1 MANQSAT
8 APQYMATFSCIGAAC
23 EDSCCSG
30 WNVTVD
36 KASYKRL
43 KNSSDI
49 QISKAVKTFF
59 KTSTINSNHNF
70 ASIELDTKGHCP
82 MLDSESMCSIQRKLD
97 HTYLPRTCADFPRYY
112 FKFAHETS
120 VYGTLAC
127 PELARKCL
135 LDPNAF
141 GRVTIEIPFTPNQI
155 PPYRG
160 GFNFDA
166 KLHPQPVQ
174 RNIELIRKVV
184 VLIIKRRDYFL
195 WQRLMAVG
203 LLARQLEA
211 LHSIQDKPSSPES
224 IQNDAA
230 VAAELQRIWNLVD
243 SGKLKELLS
252 DISGRNSDLLV
263 QQALLKELTA
273 ERLKFNGAQFGG
285 VKFVKFLKCI
295 SNAFQGIE
303 YSETDPNGTAARFKN
318 AEEKW
323 FSPFVEKNPHIAE
336 NFILNLVFTEMFPAT
351 GVKGIER
358 QWQEIMLRYAMV
370 RFYLVGLAGKNKDSF
385 GNDQFVEV
393 IYSFSREVLHS
404 NTFLDHVFSQLE
416 KVELM
421 NLATMSI
428 LVKD

>member
-43 KNSSDI
+43 KNSSNI
-49 QISKAVKTFF
+49 EISKAVKTFF
-59 KTSTINSNHNF
+59 KTTTETTNQNF
-70 ASIELDTKGHCP
+70 ASIELNSQGQCP
-82 MLDSESMCSIQRKLD
+82 MLDAESMCSIQRKLD

-112 FKFAHETS
+112 FKIANETS
-120 VYGTLAC
+120 VLGTLAC

-135 LDPNAF
+135 LDTHAF
-141 GRVTIEIPFTPNQI
+141 DRVTIEIPFTPNQK

-160 GFNFDA
+160 GFNFEA
-166 KLHPQPVQ
+166 KLHPQPLQ
-174 RNIELIRKVV
+174 RNFELIREVI
-184 VLIIKRRDYFL
+184 LQILKRRDYFL

-203 LLARQLEA
+203 LLSRQLEA
-211 LHSIQDKPSSPES
+211 LHSLQDQAGTAES
-224 IQNDAA
+224 IQHDATIA
-230 VAAELQRIWNLVD
+230 IELQRIWDLLD
-243 SGKLKELLS
+243 SGKLKEQLK
-252 DISGRNSDLLV
+252 DMSGRDNDLLV

-285 VKFVKFLKCI
+285 VKFIKFLKCI

-303 YSETDPNGTAARFKN
+303 YSESDPEGTATRFKN

-336 NFILNLVFTEMFPAT
+336 NFIVNLVLTEMFPSP
-351 GVKGIER
+351 GEKGIER

-370 RFYLVGLAGKNKDSF
+370 RFYLVGLAGKHQEAF
-385 GNDQFVEV
+385 GNDHFVEV

-404 NTFLDHVFSQLE
+404 NTFLDHMFSRLQ